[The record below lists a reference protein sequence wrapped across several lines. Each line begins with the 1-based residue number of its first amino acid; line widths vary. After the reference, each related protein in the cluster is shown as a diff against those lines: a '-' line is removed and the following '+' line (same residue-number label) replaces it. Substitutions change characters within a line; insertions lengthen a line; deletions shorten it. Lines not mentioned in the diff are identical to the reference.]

1 MALFGAA
8 TLPKKWLAIAVPL
21 IAFYLS
27 DLLLNNIVYGQYY
40 DGLYFGFSPWV
51 YGGLVLMI
59 LLGMGVL
66 RSSAFSWL
74 KIGGAAIGAT
84 LVFFVITN
92 FGVWA
97 GGIMYPDTFAGLI
110 AAFAAGLPF
119 LVNSLLAN
127 LLFSGLLFGAARWL
141 GFGVQ
146 NEPST
151 PAYDVLDQ

>member
-1 MALFGAA
+1 M
-8 TLPKKWLAIAVPL
+8 PKKWLAIAVPL

-40 DGLYFGFSPWV
+40 EGLYFGFSPWV

-97 GGIMYPDTFAGLI
+97 GGIMYPATFAGLI

-119 LVNSLLAN
+119 LINSLLAN
-127 LLFSGLLFGAARWL
+127 LLFSGLLFGAAQWM
-141 GFGVQ
+141 GIPF
-146 NEPST
+146 
-151 PAYDVLDQ
+151 AYKQKATLQA